1 MLRGGWWLGAVMWTS
16 GCSGHPVVDLV
27 SAPAEPGLP
36 VAVAPLTV
44 SPAPGY
50 VVDCLGTLVHPHWVL
65 SAAHCFS
72 ESSPTSWILIR
83 EFGASAQVRDVILHP
98 EAVGLSD
105 VEPGAYSNED
115 IVAAHDLALIPLKY
129 GVDDER
135 VAQVWR
141 PGDQGDR
148 DLSGSEAVYGRHA
161 AGQLVT
167 ERAVLEGLVPASRL
181 LSDSQS
187 GELLSASGP
196 APQGGDSG
204 GGAFWASEVTPL
216 MLVGVVQN
224 APPNAERGS
233 FGLVP
238 MWLPEHLE
246 FLEREAVDP
255 PG

>member
-1 MLRGGWWLGAVMWTS
+1 MTGRSLPFGVVLWLS
-16 GCSGHPVVDLV
+16 GCSGHPVVDAI
-27 SAPAEPGLP
+27 STPPEPGLP
-36 VAVAPLTV
+36 EGVAPLTV

-72 ESSPTSWILIR
+72 DASPSSWILIR

-98 EAVGLSD
+98 AALRSSD
-105 VEPGAYSNED
+105 VEPGAYSNAD

-129 GVDDER
+129 GVDSER

-141 PGDQGDR
+141 PEAGDAE
-148 DLSGSEAVYGRHA
+148 LVGSEAVYGRHYE
-161 AGQLVT
+161 GELVT
-167 ERAVLEGLVPASRL
+167 DRAILEGLVPASHL
-181 LSDSQS
+181 LTDDQS

-196 APQGGDSG
+196 APRGGDSG
-204 GGAFWASEVTPL
+204 GGVFLAAAPDELS
-216 MLVGVVQN
+216 LVGVVQN
-224 APPNAERGS
+224 SPANAERGT

-238 MWLPEHLE
+238 MWMPDHLE

-255 PG
+255 PE